1 MFTVKSIALASIAV
15 ASVSA
20 FQAPAAFTGM
30 AKTQAACRSSGVT
43 MSMEDQSTRRTAL
56 GALLAGALSIPAA
69 ASAGDRANEAYSTP
83 KNLDRNY
90 QLRNAG
96 VMTDVESS
104 SMSGVRATGGSESGF
119 DAKKKAAK
127 FSRTMSDDS
136 INKIDDLY
144 GKIAGRGVLDKYK
157 TSNKIGINPGF
168 GGSSGIFNGNK

>member
-1 MFTVKSIALASIAV
+1 MVPPYQLSESSKLLILDLNLGGCQRVILELHLVVVAV
-15 ASVSA
+15 G
-20 FQAPAAFTGM
+20 FILTGSFER
-30 AKTQAACRSSGVT
+30 A
-43 MSMEDQSTRRTAL
+43 AL